1 MTLRQRMRATRLR
14 RRVEKDQ
21 RAYLK
26 YARVR
31 LRRPPKPMRTP
42 IVVSMA
48 MLIVMIYYVVT
59 MLLFKGVIVGFQEY
73 VLLLM
78 GCVFPATVIMVRE
91 GTISSVA
98 RTLKLEI
105 GDAPGINADGFVP
118 GQIVKQIRFQG
129 TDSKGK
135 DFDKTRHVELGWGG
149 PIKRWP
155 MKGRGPVCLLIC
167 QYGLDEKDFHPQAGF
182 MMGDKYIVPLHPD
195 VYRFDMLKASR
206 DSRYADM
213 IKATEEIGK
222 RVHDRTWVV
231 IGTRPMALPDRKLF
245 PGPVVDDMELWHEKR
260 LRTRATTKLH
270 ELGVDDVIL
279 KSVGLK

>member
-21 RAYLK
+21 RAYMK

-31 LRRPPKPMRTP
+31 LRRPPSPLRTP
-42 IVVSMA
+42 IVVAMA
-48 MLIVMIYYVVT
+48 ILIVMMYYLVT
-59 MLLFKGVIVGFQEY
+59 LLLFKGVIVAFQEY
-73 VLLLM
+73 VGLLM
-78 GCVFPATVIMVRE
+78 GVVFPALVIMIRE
-91 GTISSVA
+91 GTFGSVA
-98 RTLKLEI
+98 RTFKFKV
-105 GDAPGINADGFVP
+105 GDMPAINADGHVP
-118 GQIVKQIRFQG
+118 GQIVKQIQFQG

-135 DFDKTRHVELGWGG
+135 EINETRHVELGWGG

-155 MKGRGPVCLLIC
+155 MKGRGPVVLLMC
-167 QYGLDEKDFHPQAGF
+167 QYGLDEKDFHPRAGF
-182 MMGDKYIVPLHPD
+182 MMGDEYIIPLHPD

-213 IKATEEIGK
+213 IKSTEEISK

-231 IGTRPMALPDRKLF
+231 IATKPAPLPDRKIF

-260 LRTRATTKLH
+260 LRARAVTKLH

-279 KSVGLK
+279 RSVGLK